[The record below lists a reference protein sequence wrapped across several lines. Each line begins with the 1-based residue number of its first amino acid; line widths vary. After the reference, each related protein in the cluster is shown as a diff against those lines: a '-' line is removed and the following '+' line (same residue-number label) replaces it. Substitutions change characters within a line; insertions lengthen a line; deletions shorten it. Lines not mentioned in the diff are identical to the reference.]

1 MGSKGDFD
9 KIWRAV
15 APLREFDAV
24 DAKIK
29 LRADPA
35 SPPDACSHE

>member
-15 APLREFDAV
+15 APLREFDALMPKSNYERIQHLLQMH
-24 DAKIK
+24 A
-29 LRADPA
+29 R
-35 SPPDACSHE
+35 